1 MNATL
6 QYLLDIIGLAATVA
20 TGVTSGDAAK
30 GAQISSALITIVQ
43 KALAAHQAQEGQ
55 PIDPALLK
63 PFEPIQ

>member
-1 MNATL
+1 MNSTL

-30 GAQISSALITIVQ
+30 GAQISSALITIAQ
-43 KALAAHQAQEGQ
+43 KAIAAHEAQVGQ